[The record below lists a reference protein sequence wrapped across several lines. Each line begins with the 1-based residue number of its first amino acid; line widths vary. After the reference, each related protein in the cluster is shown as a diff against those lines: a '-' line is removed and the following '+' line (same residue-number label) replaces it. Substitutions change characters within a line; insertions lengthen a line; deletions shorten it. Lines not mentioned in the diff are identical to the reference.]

1 MKIIWAVVAAACA
14 LSLAGCKSATQ
25 NAAGTNP
32 AEVSL
37 NAAQAA
43 SSRTATAAAFDYY
56 LLNLSWSPEFC
67 FSHPQA
73 AECAQHAAFVL
84 HGLWPQNTDGS
95 YPEHCS
101 SAPGPANPAEY
112 QDLYPDEGLLRH
124 EWQTH
129 GTCSGMNADAFFA
142 AARSAV
148 HAVAI
153 PAELTTLHA
162 QTSLSPAEIVSD
174 FAQSN
179 PSLPSSSIRVS
190 CGHNYLTAV
199 EICLDK
205 GLHPIAC
212 PASLRSCRASTVRVV
227 AP

>member
-1 MKIIWAVVAAACA
+1 MKIAMVIVAAACA
-14 LSLAGCKSATQ
+14 LSLAGCRSATS
-25 NAAGTNP
+25 NAPGANP
-32 AEVSL
+32 ADDSL

-43 SSRTATAAAFDYY
+43 TSRAASAGAFDYY

-67 FSHPQA
+67 YSHPQA
-73 AECAQHAAFVL
+73 AECAQHVAFVL

-101 SAPGPANPAEY
+101 TLPGPANPAEF

-142 AARSAV
+142 AARKAV
-148 HAVAI
+148 HSVAI
-153 PAELTTLHA
+153 PAELTMLHA
-162 QTSLSPAEIVSD
+162 QASLSPAEIVSD

-179 PSLPSSSIRVS
+179 PSFPPSSLRIS

-212 PASLRSCRASTVRVV
+212 PASLRSCRASTVRIV